1 MNVTTNTP
9 HENFFQGLECM
20 GILKQ
25 TMQKPF
31 TAQYNYNVGRI

>member
-1 MNVTTNTP
+1 MTTNTP

-25 TMQKPF
+25 AMQKPF